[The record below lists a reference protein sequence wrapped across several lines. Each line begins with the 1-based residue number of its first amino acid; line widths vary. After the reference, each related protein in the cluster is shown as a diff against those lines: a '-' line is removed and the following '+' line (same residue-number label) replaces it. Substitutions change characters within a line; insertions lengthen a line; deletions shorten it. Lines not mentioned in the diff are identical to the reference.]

1 VALGNGEAF
10 LSEKN
15 QHQMSELKSVLI
27 ANPKTGR
34 YKSLRSSVDAI
45 SETLRSQGLEID
57 LVYTTG
63 PGDAARIAAKAAQ
76 SNAHQVIVLGG
87 DGTINEAVQGLV
99 GTETRLA
106 ILPRGTGNVLAR
118 ELGLPL
124 DLREAV
130 NVITKGVTRSVHVGV
145 AIDEIKN
152 TRRYFVLMAGIGLD
166 AAVVDQVNPRLKRRL
181 GRGAFWLT
189 GFGQLANWHPVVFEL
204 KVNGQTYAATFVN
217 IGNAPRYGG
226 DLAITPGASLDQP
239 EFEICIIQT
248 RSRIRYLRLLSSA
261 MRKDGIKKGRAGV
274 CFARATHASATGNV
288 PVQVDGE
295 VIGSLP
301 MRFEIAPDTIE
312 IVVP

>member
-1 VALGNGEAF
+1 
-10 LSEKN
+10 
-15 QHQMSELKSVLI
+15 MSQLKSVLI

-34 YKSLRSSVDAI
+34 YTSQRSVSIEAI
-45 SETLRSQGLEID
+45 TDVLQASGLEVDPIS
-57 LVYTTG
+57 TTG
-63 PGDAARIAAKAAQ
+63 PGDAARLAAEAAQ
-76 SNAHQVIVLGG
+76 RGVRQVIVSGG

-118 ELGLPL
+118 ELALPL
-124 DLREAV
+124 DLRGAV
-130 NVITKGVTRSVHVGV
+130 DVIAKGKTRRVHVGV
-145 AIDEIKN
+145 AIGEVTN

-166 AAVVDQVNPRLKRRL
+166 AAVVDQVSPRLKKHL
-181 GRGAFWLT
+181 GRGAFWVT
-189 GFGQLANWHPVVFEL
+189 GFGQLANWHPVVFKLE
-204 KVNGQTYAATFVN
+204 VNGETYGATFVN
-217 IGNAPRYGG
+217 IGNAPTYGG

-261 MRKDGIKKGRAGV
+261 MRKDGIKRGRAGV

-301 MRFEIAPDTIE
+301 MRFEVAPDTIE